1 MLESET
7 IITVRRQLHGI
18 AEGFIAGP
26 QYRAAGTIRLAVR
39 PDGFTGTA
47 LPVAVHGTRLEW
59 PGGAVELAGPVGELV
74 RASGLDFGPPP
85 EDLYWP
91 ASPLALD
98 SVLDIDADASE
109 LIHRSLYAGATALK
123 AVLPEGHPVLWSEH
137 FDVGV
142 SDDEVNYGVSAG
154 DDFHPLPYA
163 YVGPWDFGTA
173 TRPDPF
179 WNAPFG
185 AVHPLEVSA
194 DPDALAAGIAD
205 FFRLGRQSL

>member
-7 IITVRRQLHGI
+7 IITVRRQLHGV

-59 PGGAVELAGPVGELV
+59 PDGAVELAGPVGELV

-85 EDLYWP
+85 EDLYRP

-109 LIHRSLYAGATALK
+109 VIHRSLYAGATALK
-123 AVLPEGHPVLWSEH
+123 RTPRLP
-137 FDVGV
+137 
-142 SDDEVNYGVSAG
+142 
-154 DDFHPLPYA
+154 
-163 YVGPWDFGTA
+163 
-173 TRPDPF
+173 
-179 WNAPFG
+179 
-185 AVHPLEVSA
+185 
-194 DPDALAAGIAD
+194 
-205 FFRLGRQSL
+205 

>member
-7 IITVRRQLHGI
+7 IITARRQLHGI

-59 PGGAVELAGPVGELV
+59 PDGTVELAGPVGELV
-74 RASGLDFGPPP
+74 RGSGLDFGPPP
-85 EDLYWP
+85 GDLYRP
-91 ASPLALD
+91 ASPLRLD
-98 SVLDIDADASE
+98 DVLDNEPDAAA
-109 LIHRSLYAGATALK
+109 LVCRSLYAGGVALK
-123 AVLPEGHPVLWSEH
+123 TVLPEGHPVLWSEH

-142 SDDEVNYGVSAG
+142 ADNEVNYGVSAG
-154 DDFHPLPYA
+154 DDHHPLPYA
-163 YVGPWDFGTA
+163 YVGPWDFSAAPRTG
-173 TRPDPF
+173 PF

-185 AVHPLEVSA
+185 ALHPLDLST
-194 DPDALAAGIAD
+194 DPASLAASITE
-205 FFRLGRQSL
+205 FFRRGQERR

>member
-1 MLESET
+1 MRG
-7 IITVRRQLHGI
+7 VRG
-18 AEGFIAGP
+18 
-26 QYRAAGTIRLAVR
+26 GT
-39 PDGFTGTA
+39 G
-47 LPVAVHGTRLEW
+47 
-59 PGGAVELAGPVGELV
+59 LAGPVGELV

-85 EDLYWP
+85 EDLYRP

-109 LIHRSLYAGATALK
+109 VIHRSLYAGATALK

-154 DDFHPLPYA
+154 DDFRPLPYA
-163 YVGPWDFGTA
+163 YVGPWNFSAGPQTG
-173 TRPDPF
+173 PF

-185 AVHPLEVSA
+185 AVHPLDLSA
-194 DPDALAAGIAD
+194 DPDVLGADIAE
-205 FFRLGRQSL
+205 FFRRGQAQT

>member
-1 MLESET
+1 M
-7 IITVRRQLHGI
+7 
-18 AEGFIAGP
+18 
-26 QYRAAGTIRLAVR
+26 
-39 PDGFTGTA
+39 
-47 LPVAVHGTRLEW
+47 
-59 PGGAVELAGPVGELV
+59 ELAGPVGELV

-85 EDLYWP
+85 EDLYRP

-98 SVLDIDADASE
+98 SVLDMDADASE
-109 LIHRSLYAGATALK
+109 VIHRSLYAGATALK
-123 AVLPEGHPVLWSEH
+123 AVLPDGHPVLWSEH

-163 YVGPWDFGTA
+163 SAPVGPWDFGTA

-194 DPDALAAGIAD
+194 DPDALAQMPASRTSSAGGGSD
-205 FFRLGRQSL
+205 FSGLLLPGNEPRHGGCLASSWWMTLDCRTCSNR